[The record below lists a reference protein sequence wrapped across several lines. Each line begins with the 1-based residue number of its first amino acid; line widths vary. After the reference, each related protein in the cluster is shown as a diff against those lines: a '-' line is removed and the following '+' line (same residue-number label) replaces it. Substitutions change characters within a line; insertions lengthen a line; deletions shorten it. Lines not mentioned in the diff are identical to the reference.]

1 MTSVLHKTCQSENEI
16 KTTAYA
22 LMTYAPMAAGQ
33 GLPGKFCL
41 FGALLAR
48 FR

>member
-1 MTSVLHKTCQSENEI
+1 MTSVLHKMCQNENYI

-22 LMTYAPMAAGQ
+22 LTAYAPLAAGQ

-41 FGALLAR
+41 FGGLLTR